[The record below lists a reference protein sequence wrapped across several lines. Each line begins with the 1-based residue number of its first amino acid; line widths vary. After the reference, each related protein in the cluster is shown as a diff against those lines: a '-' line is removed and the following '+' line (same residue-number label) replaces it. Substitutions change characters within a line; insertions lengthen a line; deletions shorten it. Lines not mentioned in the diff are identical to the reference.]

1 MNHQLRENTDFEQLP
16 DDVPIYGNVC
26 DMECCCGFSSFYMFT
41 IEMTMKGGDHYFI
54 YRRYSEFYEL
64 NKTLK
69 EKYFSDDEKD
79 EKEINFLST
88 FPGKIYIGR
97 KEKVAET
104 RIPQIT
110 KYIQEL
116 LSMPVWMLMD
126 ENVRLFFYQTQAD
139 QERIPKRLRR
149 RRPPTRKLKLPHTLR
164 RQVTEI
170 VGPRA
175 KAMFDFLASDEKE
188 LSISEGDVISLLQ
201 RINDDWFE
209 GSLKN
214 RTGIFP
220 ASYVEVVQDLLAT
233 DDDGDGEMSGVE
245 QEGSKRLL
253 RCFFHEEGQSYIRDI
268 FIKEDLANRPSY
280 SAILQVVRKEMGE
293 DDLILNYVDHEG
305 DMVRLMDDADLSILL
320 MESTGLSVSR
330 DILEKSELADVGAQ
344 KHPINCRYDAILRRH
359 RIGVCWAK
367 AKQAVR

>member
-1 MNHQLRENTDFEQLP
+1 MSHQLRENTDFEQLP
-16 DDVPIYGNVC
+16 DDVPVYGNVC
-26 DMECCCGFSSFYMFT
+26 DVEYCCGFYSFYMFT
-41 IEMTMKGGDHYFI
+41 IEMTTKGGDHYFI

-69 EKYFSDDEKD
+69 EKYFSDDQKD

-88 FPGKIYIGR
+88 LPGKVYIGH
-97 KEKVAET
+97 KERVAER

-126 ENVRLFFYQTQAD
+126 GNVRLFFHQTQAD

-149 RRPPTRKLKLPHTLR
+149 RRPPTRNLKLSRTLR
-164 RQVTEI
+164 RQVPQI

-188 LSISEGDVISLLQ
+188 LSIRVGDVISLLQ
-201 RINDDWFE
+201 RINNDWFE

-220 ASYVEVVQDLLAT
+220 ASYVEIVQNLPAT
-233 DDDGDGEMSGVE
+233 DDDGDGEMTGVA
-245 QEGSKRLL
+245 QEESKRLL

-268 FIKEDLANRPSY
+268 FIEEDLANQPTY
-280 SAILQVVRKEMGE
+280 LAILQVVRQQ
-293 DDLILNYVDHEG
+293 
-305 DMVRLMDDADLSILL
+305 A
-320 MESTGLSVSR
+320 
-330 DILEKSELADVGAQ
+330 KS
-344 KHPINCRYDAILRRH
+344 
-359 RIGVCWAK
+359 
-367 AKQAVR
+367 QAWHHGGSSSC

>member
-1 MNHQLRENTDFEQLP
+1 
-16 DDVPIYGNVC
+16 
-26 DMECCCGFSSFYMFT
+26 MFT
-41 IEMTMKGGDHYFI
+41 IEMTTKGGDHYFI

-69 EKYFSDDEKD
+69 EKYFSDDQKD

-88 FPGKIYIGR
+88 LPGKVYIGH
-97 KEKVAET
+97 KERVAER

-126 ENVRLFFYQTQAD
+126 GNVRLFFHQTQAD

-149 RRPPTRKLKLPHTLR
+149 RRPPTRNLKLSRTLR
-164 RQVTEI
+164 RQVPQI

-188 LSISEGDVISLLQ
+188 LSIRVGDVISLLQ
-201 RINDDWFE
+201 RINNDWFE

-220 ASYVEVVQDLLAT
+220 ASYVEIVQNLPAT
-233 DDDGDGEMSGVE
+233 DDDGDGEMTGVA
-245 QEGSKRLL
+245 QEESKRLL

-268 FIKEDLANRPSY
+268 FIEEDLANQPTY
-280 SAILQVVRKEMGE
+280 LAILQVVRKEMGE
-293 DDLILNYVDHEG
+293 DDLILNYVDNEG
-305 DMVRLMDDADLSILL
+305 DMVRIMDDADLLILL
-320 MESTGLSVSR
+320 MESTGLSVSCGAMSFVPWQ
-330 DILEKSELADVGAQ
+330 LHLTQPNDVSPYNAL
-344 KHPINCRYDAILRRH
+344 PSN
-359 RIGVCWAK
+359 
-367 AKQAVR
+367 